1 MTSVGNS
8 ALLPVI
14 VDRCYSEDF
23 LLYNKSLK
31 NLSLGKQLIF
41 FPRISMFPEG
51 DTGET
56 KFTASLGQVIRSLL
70 STAL

>member
-14 VDRCYSEDF
+14 VDRCYSEDL

-31 NLSLGKQLIF
+31 NLSLGKQLIL
-41 FPRISMFPEG
+41 FPSNLNVSRGGYWG
-51 DTGET
+51 DKIYCFSRT
-56 KFTASLGQVIRSLL
+56 SH
-70 STAL
+70 

>member
-8 ALLPVI
+8 ALLPAI
-14 VDRCYSEDF
+14 VDRCCGDFLLQNF

-31 NLSLGKQLIF
+31 HLSLGKQLIL
-41 FPRISMFPEG
+41 FPEAH
-51 DTGET
+51 TGET
-56 KFTASLGQVIRSLL
+56 NLTVSLGPVIKSLL